1 LQGTTLHLTN
11 YQIVNGCQTSNVLF
25 RNRTSLGDVMVNIKV
40 VKTKHEDV
48 FAELVRATNSQSK
61 VEDAQFL
68 SLKPIVRSVEQ
79 YFNTY
84 EGAESRL
91 YLERRDRQ
99 YVGVEVPA
107 IRIFSLNSAARCVA
121 AMWLNRP
128 ELAGRYTKQMYSELK
143 DVMFAD
149 TAKEAAYYA
158 ACLTMY
164 RFNLLISNS
173 TIPKNM
179 KRFKWHML
187 TLSRAL
193 ICGNGEALHLNSR
206 QAERSSLQ
214 IIEVMGQHG
223 AAATDVFAKVVGVCQ
238 GLGQVTSDR
247 LKRQAIL
254 QDMLAALDT
263 AKN

>member
-1 LQGTTLHLTN
+1 
-11 YQIVNGCQTSNVLF
+11 
-25 RNRTSLGDVMVNIKV
+25 MVNIKV

-84 EGAESRL
+84 EGSDSRL

-107 IRIFSLNSAARCVA
+107 IRVFSLNNAARCVA

-128 ELAGRYTKQMYSELK
+128 ELASRYTKQMYEELQ
-143 DVMFAD
+143 DRMFAD
-149 TAKEAAYYA
+149 STKEAVYYA

-164 RFNLLISNS
+164 RFNLLVSNS

-187 TLSRAL
+187 TLVRLL
-193 ICGNGEALHLNSR
+193 ICGNGGLMPLNSR
-206 QAERSSLQ
+206 QAEQSAQQ
-214 IIEVMGQHG
+214 IIAVMGQHG
-223 AAATDVFAKVVGVCQ
+223 PATTAIFAKIVMACQ
-238 GLGQVTSDR
+238 SIGDVTTDR
-247 LKRQAIL
+247 LKRQTIL
-254 QDMLAALDT
+254 QELTSALGP
-263 AKN
+263 AQP